1 MARVFISVGSNIEP
15 AVNVRSAIAELHRYY
30 GALILSRVFESE
42 AVGFSGDNFY
52 NLVVGFETREE
63 LRQVAERLHQIEDN
77 HARNRQGPRF
87 SARTIDLDL
96 LLYDDVVS
104 NEDGLNVPRDEITEN
119 AFVLQ
124 PLAEVAG
131 DVIHPLLLRSIE
143 ELWASF
149 DRSSQQ
155 LWPIEFEWDYAE
167 ADD

>member
-1 MARVFISVGSNIEP
+1 MARVYISIGSNIE
-15 AVNVRSAIAELHRYY
+15 AALNVRSAIVALHQHY
-30 GALILSRVFESE
+30 GKLILSRVYESE

-52 NLVVGFETREE
+52 NLVVGFDTTDK
-63 LRQVAERLHQIEDN
+63 LHQVAAVLHQIEDN

-96 LLYDDVVS
+96 LLYDDVVC

-131 DVIHPLLLRSIE
+131 DVVHPLLQQSIAA
-143 ELWASF
+143 LWSSF
-149 DRSSQQ
+149 DKNRQQ
-155 LWPIEFEWDYAE
+155 LWPIEFEWE
-167 ADD
+167 KF

>member
-1 MARVFISVGSNIEP
+1 MARVYISVGSNIE
-15 AVNVRSAIAELHRYY
+15 AALNVRSAIVALHQHY
-30 GALILSRVFESE
+30 GELILSRVFESE

-52 NLVVGFETREE
+52 NLVAGFDTEE
-63 LRQVAERLHQIEDN
+63 SLNQVATVLREIEDS

-96 LLYDDVVS
+96 LLYDDVVC

-131 DVIHPLLLRSIE
+131 DVVHPQLQQSIAG
-143 ELWASF
+143 LWHHF
-149 DRSSQQ
+149 DKSRQQ
-155 LWPIEFEWDYAE
+155 LWPIEFEWDQA
-167 ADD
+167 